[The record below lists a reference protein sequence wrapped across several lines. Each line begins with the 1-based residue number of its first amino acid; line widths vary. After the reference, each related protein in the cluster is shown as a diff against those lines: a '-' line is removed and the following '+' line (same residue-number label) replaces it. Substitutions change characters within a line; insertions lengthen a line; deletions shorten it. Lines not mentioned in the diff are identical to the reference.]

1 MTQTLHPPSDPE
13 TPLLPGETDTSIEVS
28 QESSPEFV
36 PLPSPP
42 PQRRRWIWGGL
53 GLLLLAGAGIGTW
66 YFLRPLPLNV
76 IPLSGR
82 IEGYET
88 DVSTKSTGRVEK
100 VMVREGAVV
109 KKGQLLVR
117 LDDAEIRSELQAATA
132 QVEAAQTKAAEAQ
145 IQIAV
150 LQKQIDGAGLE
161 LQQAQGDSQGKIAEA
176 QGLVETAQALVQQSQ
191 AQVEEVKAVLEQSRV
206 DRDRYATL
214 AKVGAIDRQRADLAR
229 TTYDTAAA
237 TLKSRQ
243 VAVEAAR
250 RAVEVA
256 KGKQIQA
263 QTTHLNPNR
272 QQNQIASL
280 HDRLAQTRAFL
291 ATAQANVRTAIATR
305 NLMQSRLNNLTVL
318 SPIDGVVTVRN
329 VEPGT
334 VVLPTRPLLRVVDF
348 NNVYLRGFIPESE
361 LGRIRVGQAA
371 KVFLDNDPNHKQP
384 LNARITAID
393 AKASFT
399 PENIYFQRDRVQQV
413 FGVKLSIDRP
423 GGLAKPGMP
432 ADANIL
438 L

>member
-1 MTQTLHPPSDPE
+1 MTQSLHPPSDTATLPLSGEISTEVFQE
-13 TPLLPGETDTSIEVS
+13 TSTEAL
-28 QESSPEFV
+28 SS
-36 PLPSPP
+36 LSPP
-42 PQRRRWIWGGL
+42 PQHRRWLWGGL
-53 GLLLLAGAGIGTW
+53 GIFLLMGAGVGTW
-66 YFLRPLPLNV
+66 YFLQPKALNA
-76 IPLSGR
+76 IPVSGR

-100 VMVREGAVV
+100 VMVREGAIV

-132 QVEAAQTKAAEAQ
+132 QVDAAQKKAAEAQ
-145 IQIAV
+145 IQVAV

-161 LQQAQGDSQGKIAEA
+161 FQQSQGDSQGKIAEA
-176 QGLVETAQALVQQSQ
+176 KGLVETAQALVQQSQ
-191 AQVEEVKAVLEQSRV
+191 AQVEEVKAILEQSRV
-206 DRDRYATL
+206 DRDRYAAL
-214 AKVGAIDRQRADLAR
+214 AKAGAIDQQRADLAR

-237 TLKSRQ
+237 TLKSRK

-256 KGKQIQA
+256 KGKQVQA
-263 QTTHLNPNR
+263 QTTHFNPNR

-280 HDRLAQTRAFL
+280 HDRLAQTRTSL
-291 ATAQANVRTAIATR
+291 AVAQANVRTAIATR

-348 NNVYLRGFIPESE
+348 NRVYLRGFIPESE
-361 LGRIRVGQAA
+361 LGRIRVGQTA

-384 LNARITAID
+384 LNARIAAID

-399 PENIYFQRDRVQQV
+399 PENIYFQRDRIQQV
-413 FGVKLSIDRP
+413 FGVKLSIDKP
-423 GGLAKPGMP
+423 GGFAKPGMP

>member
-1 MTQTLHPPSDPE
+1 MTQTIHPPSDTE
-13 TPLLPGETDTSIEVS
+13 TLPLPGENETPSEVLQETST
-28 QESSPEFV
+28 ESV
-36 PLPSPP
+36 PLLSPP
-42 PQRRRWIWGGL
+42 PQYRRWIWGGL

-66 YFLRPLPLNV
+66 YFLRPLALNA

-88 DVSTKSTGRVEK
+88 DVSTKSAGRVEK

-117 LDDAEIRSELQAATA
+117 LDDAEIRSELQAAIA
-132 QVEAAQTKAAEAQ
+132 QVDAAQKKAAEAQ
-145 IQIAV
+145 IQIDV

-161 LQQAQGDSQGKIAEA
+161 LQQSQGDSQGKIAEA

-191 AQVEEVKAVLEQSRV
+191 AQVEEVKAVLEQARV
-206 DRDRYATL
+206 DRDRYAAL
-214 AKVGAIDRQRADLAR
+214 AKAGAVDRQRADLAK

-237 TLKSRQ
+237 TLKSRL
-243 VAVEAAR
+243 VAVEAAQ

-256 KGKQIQA
+256 KGKQTQA

-280 HDRLAQTRAFL
+280 HDRLAQTRASL
-291 ATAQANVRTAIATR
+291 AAAQANVRTAIATR

-361 LGRIRVGQAA
+361 LGRIRVGQSA
-371 KVFLDNDPNHKQP
+371 KVFLDNDPQHKQP
-384 LNARITAID
+384 LNARIAAID

-432 ADANIL
+432 ADANIQL
-438 L
+438 

>member
-1 MTQTLHPPSDPE
+1 MTQTIHPPSDPE
-13 TPLLPGETDTSIEVS
+13 ILPISGETETPNEVS
-28 QESSPEFV
+28 QDSSTESV

-42 PQRRRWIWGGL
+42 SQRRRWLWGGL
-53 GLLLLAGAGIGTW
+53 GILLLAGAGIGTW
-66 YFLRPLPLNV
+66 YFLRPLALNV

-88 DVSTKSTGRVEK
+88 DVSTKSAGRVEQ

-132 QVEAAQTKAAEAQ
+132 QVDAAQKKAAEAQ
-145 IQIAV
+145 IQVAV
-150 LQKQIDGAGLE
+150 LQKQIEGAGLE
-161 LQQAQGDSQGKIAEA
+161 LQQSQGDSQGKIAEA
-176 QGLVETAQALVQQSQ
+176 QGLVNTAQALVQQSQ
-191 AQVEEVKAVLEQSRV
+191 AQVEEVKAVLEESRV

-214 AKVGAIDRQRADLAR
+214 AKAGAIDRQRADLAR

-263 QTTHLNPNR
+263 QTTYLNPNR
-272 QQNQIASL
+272 QQSQIASL
-280 HDRLAQTRAFL
+280 HDRLAQTRASL
-291 ATAQANVRTAIATR
+291 AAAQANVRTAIATR

-329 VEPGT
+329 IEPGT

-348 NNVYLRGFIPESE
+348 NSVYLRGFIPEGE

-371 KVFLDNDPNHKQP
+371 KVFLDNDPNHQKP
-384 LNARITAID
+384 LDARIAAID

-413 FGVKLSIDRP
+413 FGVKISIDKP

-432 ADANIL
+432 ADANIQL
-438 L
+438 

>member
-1 MTQTLHPPSDPE
+1 MTQALHPPSDAE
-13 TPLLPGETDTSIEVS
+13 TIPYSGQTSTEVS
-28 QESSPEFV
+28 EETLTEASLS
-36 PLPSPP
+36 PSPP
-42 PQRRRWIWGGL
+42 PKRRRWLWGGL
-53 GLLLLAGAGIGTW
+53 GVLLLTGAGVGTW
-66 YFLRPLPLNV
+66 YFLQPKALNV

-117 LDDAEIRSELQAATA
+117 LDDAEIRSELQAAAA
-132 QVEAAQTKAAEAQ
+132 QVDVAQKKATEAQ

-161 LQQAQGDSQGKIAEA
+161 LQQSQGDSQGKIAEA
-176 QGLVETAQALVQQSQ
+176 QGLVATAQALVQESQ
-191 AQVEEVKAVLEQSRV
+191 AQVDEVKAVLEQSRV
-206 DRDRYATL
+206 DRDRYAAL

-237 TLKSRQ
+237 SLRSRQ
-243 VAVEAAR
+243 VAVEGAR

-263 QTTHLNPNR
+263 QTTQLNPNR

-280 HDRLAQTRAFL
+280 RDRLAQTRTSL
-291 ATAQANVRTAIATR
+291 AAAQANVKTAIATR
-305 NLMQSRLNNLTVL
+305 NLMQSRLNNLTVF

-329 VEPGT
+329 IEPGT
-334 VVLPTRPLLRVVDF
+334 VVLPTRPLLRIVDL
-348 NNVYLRGFIPESE
+348 NSVYLRGFIPEGE
-361 LGRIRVGQAA
+361 LSRVKVGQTAQ
-371 KVFLDNDPNHKQP
+371 VFLDSDPKRKQP
-384 LNARITAID
+384 LQARIASID

-413 FGVKLSIDRP
+413 FGVKLSIDKP

-432 ADANIL
+432 ADAEIIPNH
-438 L
+438 